1 MQEQEEQEDLEQ
13 VQLSPNSSVTNHI
26 HPFTDITSAIC
37 SIPGARAAAATILA
51 SADDAAAA
59 AAAPC
64 YAVAVSLLATTAT
77 TTMAPATAMAM
88 APAYGTAALATAAM
102 GLPRVCF
109 YMMGEWLAAAFRR
122 WLGGLSS
129 GE

>member
-13 VQLSPNSSVTNHI
+13 VQLSPNSSASNHI

-59 AAAPC
+59 AAGPC

-77 TTMAPATAMAM
+77 TTMAPASAMAM
-88 APAYGTAALATAAM
+88 SPASGTAALATAAM

-109 YMMGEWLAAAFRR
+109 LYDGRMVGSSFPR
-122 WLGGLSS
+122 LGGLSS

>member
-1 MQEQEEQEDLEQ
+1 M
-13 VQLSPNSSVTNHI
+13 VPRVNGHSCSSASSHI

-37 SIPGARAAAATILA
+37 SILA
-51 SADDAAAA
+51 SADDAA

-88 APAYGTAALATAAM
+88 APASGTAALATAAI
-102 GLPRVCF
+102 GLPGVCF
-109 YMMGEWLAAAFRR
+109 IYDGRMVGSSFPR
-122 WLGGLSS
+122 LGGLSS